1 MTEKR
6 IVIKINQKKMQDTVS
21 SIEPEMI
28 TEWNIPRLIMF
39 FLGLILI
46 IGMVFFWVTDQS
58 EEEANDRL
66 EQNPQSDNEVRNNR
80 AETNNVMT
88 SAVVKKKIDSIPV
101 KTEETVAVE
110 ETDIHIKKDTA
121 NVIKKYKFPVKVNI
135 ADKRVSRAVIAYSL
149 KQKEPEEIVTGWVK
163 ADKAKAVGV
172 YFFTEINQMK
182 GEVLFHK
189 WYLNNKIVFSRRL
202 NILGNHWRA
211 STSKLI
217 TYSQKGEWRVTLV
230 NRNQQVLAEIRFYV
244 I

>member
-1 MTEKR
+1 
-6 IVIKINQKKMQDTVS
+6 
-21 SIEPEMI
+21 
-28 TEWNIPRLIMF
+28 MF

-58 EEEANDRL
+58 EEEANDSL
-66 EQNPQSDNEVRNNR
+66 EQNPQSDNEVRNTR

-88 SAVVKKKIDSIPV
+88 SSVVKKKIDSFPV
-101 KTEETVAVE
+101 KAEETVAIE
-110 ETDIHIKKDTA
+110 KTDIHIKKDTA

-149 KQKEPEEIVTGWVK
+149 KQKEPEKVVTGWVK

-182 GEVLFHK
+182 GDVLFHK

>member
-46 IGMVFFWVTDQS
+46 IGMVFFWVANQS
-58 EEEANDRL
+58 EEANGRL
-66 EQNPQSDNEVRNNR
+66 VHNAQSDNEVRKTR
-80 AETNNVMT
+80 AEMDNVMT
-88 SAVVKKKIDSIPV
+88 SGVVKKENDSFPI

-110 ETDIHIKKDTA
+110 EPDIHIKKDTT
-121 NVIKKYKFPVKVNI
+121 NITEKYKFPVKVNI

-149 KQKEPEEIVTGWVK
+149 KQKEPEKVVTGWVK
-163 ADKAKAVGV
+163 ADKAKAVGI

-182 GEVLFHK
+182 GDVLFHK

-202 NILGNHWRA
+202 NILGNHWRS